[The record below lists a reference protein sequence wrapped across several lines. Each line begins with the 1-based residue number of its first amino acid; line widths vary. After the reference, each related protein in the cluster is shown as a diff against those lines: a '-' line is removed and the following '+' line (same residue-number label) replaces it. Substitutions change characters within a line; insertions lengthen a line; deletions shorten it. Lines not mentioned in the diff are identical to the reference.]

1 MTATTALETETTVD
15 VAPGWRMPDLAGL
28 LAPAAGPDRPLG
40 IPLGVEPAG
49 VRRLSATYLD
59 TADLRLLRSRVT
71 LRRRTGGPDAGWHLK
86 LPLGEARLEVRHE
99 ARRPPAE
106 VPAHLAA
113 LVRSRTRGE
122 PLVPVAVLRTTR
134 TVRHVVDAAGRV
146 LVEVVDDRVVAHRAG
161 GQTERWREVEVE
173 LVEGDRALLDAV
185 VAALLARGARPAVS
199 QSKLARALAADLA
212 APSADAFPAPTAGV
226 PAPHLGAPAPPR
238 TAGDVVLAYLGAQ
251 VAEVVDR
258 DPQVRLDLPDAVH
271 RMRVAVRRLRATLA
285 TYRRLLDEDAVA
297 PLRAELRWWGTVL
310 GAARDA
316 EVLRDRLLAA
326 LADLPPDEGDGGGG
340 RLRAALDRELTT
352 ARSALLAALD
362 GPRYLALLDALAT
375 LVDAPPWRGRAGR
388 APTAVHPGVR
398 RAVRRV
404 RHALRSARRAAVGP
418 PLDTALHDA
427 RKAAKAARYAAE
439 SVAGLAGAP
448 ATALVEGMTAA
459 QDVLGAHQD
468 SLVARARLAD
478 LAAAAVADGYPT
490 ATLDALVALERARHG
505 DGPVALAAA
514 RELRPGRWRG

>member
-15 VAPGWRMPDLAGL
+15 VAAGWRMPDLAAI
-28 LAPAAGPDRPLG
+28 LATAAWPDRQSWP
-40 IPLGVEPAG
+40 PLGVEPAG
-49 VRRLSATYLD
+49 VRRLSATYFD

-86 LPLGEARLEVRHE
+86 LPLGDARLEVRHE
-99 ARRPPAE
+99 ARRPPAG

-113 LVRSRTRGE
+113 LVRSRTRGQ

-146 LVEVVDDRVVAHRAG
+146 LVEVVDDRVVAHRTG
-161 GQTERWREVEVE
+161 GQAERWREVEVE

-185 VAALLARGARPAVS
+185 VAGLLARGARPAAS
-199 QSKLARALAADLA
+199 QSKLARILAADLA
-212 APSADAFPAPTAGV
+212 APPAGARPAPRAE
-226 PAPHLGAPAPPR
+226 APAPPR
-238 TAGDVVLAYLGAQ
+238 TAGEVVLAYLAAQ
-251 VAEVVDR
+251 VAEVIDR

-285 TYRRLLDEDAVA
+285 TYRRLLDEDSVA
-297 PLRAELRWWGTVL
+297 PLRAELRWWGRVL

-316 EVLRDRLLAA
+316 EVLRERLLTE
-326 LADLPPDEGDGGGG
+326 LADLRSDDGSGSGGE
-340 RLRAALDRELTT
+340 RLRAALDLELAT
-352 ARSALLAALD
+352 ARAALLAELD

-375 LVDAPPWRGRAGR
+375 LVVEPPWRGRASR
-388 APTAVHPGVR
+388 APSAVHPAVR
-398 RAVRRV
+398 RTVRRV
-404 RHALRSARRAAVGP
+404 RRALRSARRATVGP

-439 SVAGLAGAP
+439 SVAGLGGASAIALAGR
-448 ATALVEGMTAA
+448 MTAA
-459 QDVLGAHQD
+459 QDLLGAHQD
-468 SLVARARLAD
+468 SLVARSRLAD
-478 LAAAAVADGYPT
+478 LAAAAVADGCPT
-490 ATLDALVALERARHG
+490 GTIDALVALERERHG

-514 RELRPGRWRG
+514 YALRPGRWRG